1 MFTPRLDR
9 RADERRIRRVCSVV
23 SRGTAT
29 VYRTPALADRDA
41 LWFIERGFVEVQ
53 PLVMLRRDTSPF
65 VTHADDSALSQLSW
79 RKLSARRNDAIT
91 AELLLL
97 DEMAFPAPWH
107 LTKESFGRAC
117 HATDAHVVV
126 VAANSPAPRRHDGEV
141 AGFALVGRTA
151 QSAYLQ
157 RLAVH
162 PLNRR
167 CGIAGQLVREC
178 LAWAHATGAND
189 LYVNTEPSNEP
200 ALSLY
205 RSRGFVT
212 VPERLRVL
220 ERETS
225 R

>member
-1 MFTPRLDR
+1 MFTPRLDQ
-9 RADERRIRRVCSVV
+9 RADDRRIRRVCSVV
-23 SRGTAT
+23 SRGTTT

-41 LWFIERGFVEVQ
+41 LWFVERGFVEVQ
-53 PLVMLRRDTSPF
+53 PLVMLRRDTSSV
-65 VTHADDSALSQLSW
+65 VTPADQPAFSQLSW
-79 RKLSARRNDAIT
+79 RNLSARRNHAIT

-97 DEMAFPAPWH
+97 DEMAFPSPWH

-117 HATDAHVVV
+117 RATDAHVVV
-126 VAANSPAPRRHDGEV
+126 VAANSPAPRGNSGET

-167 CGIAGQLVREC
+167 RGIAGHLVRKC
-178 LAWAHATGAND
+178 LAWSHAAGAND
-189 LYVNTEPSNEP
+189 LFVNTEPSNEP

-205 RSRGFVT
+205 RSLGFIT

-220 ERETS
+220 ERETG

>member
-1 MFTPRLDR
+1 M
-9 RADERRIRRVCSVV
+9 
-23 SRGTAT
+23 
-29 VYRTPALADRDA
+29 YRTPALADRDA

-53 PLVMLRRDTSPF
+53 PLVMLRRDTGPF
-65 VTHADDSALSQLSW
+65 VTRADEPALSQLSW

-91 AELLLL
+91 AKLLLL
-97 DEMAFPAPWH
+97 DEMAFPSPWH
-107 LTKESFGRAC
+107 LTQESFGRAC
-117 HATDAHVVV
+117 RATDAHVVV
-126 VAANSPAPRRHDGEV
+126 VAANSPAPRGHDGEV

-167 CGIAGQLVREC
+167 RGIAGHLVRES

-189 LYVNTEPSNEP
+189 LFVNTEPSNEP

-205 RSRGFVT
+205 RSLGFVT